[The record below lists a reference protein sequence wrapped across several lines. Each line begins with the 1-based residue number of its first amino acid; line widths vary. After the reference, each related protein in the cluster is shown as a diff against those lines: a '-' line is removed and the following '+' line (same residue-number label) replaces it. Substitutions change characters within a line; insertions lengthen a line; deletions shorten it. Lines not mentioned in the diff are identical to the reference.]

1 MIYYLLLI
9 CYLLCLPTKML
20 PLCRQRFV
28 SVLFTVQCSIWN
40 SACPWQP
47 GDYPSSGVEPTSLAS
62 LALASGFCTSVPLGK
77 PSTSLWR
84 LVTAVPS
91 GRAKCD
97 RVTLT
102 DSQIQD
108 LRMKNSTP

>member
-40 SACPWQP
+40 SACPWQCSISVR
-47 GDYPSSGVEPTSLAS
+47 GMNKEITRLGGGV
-62 LALASGFCTSVPLGK
+62 FN
-77 PSTSLWR
+77 
-84 LVTAVPS
+84 
-91 GRAKCD
+91 
-97 RVTLT
+97 
-102 DSQIQD
+102 I
-108 LRMKNSTP
+108 

>member
-1 MIYYLLLI
+1 MYTWSLSCVQLFAAPWTVAAHQAPLSMEFSRQEYWNG
-9 CYLLCLPTKML
+9 LPF
-20 PLCRQRFV
+20 P
-28 SVLFTVQCSIWN
+28 
-40 SACPWQP
+40 AP